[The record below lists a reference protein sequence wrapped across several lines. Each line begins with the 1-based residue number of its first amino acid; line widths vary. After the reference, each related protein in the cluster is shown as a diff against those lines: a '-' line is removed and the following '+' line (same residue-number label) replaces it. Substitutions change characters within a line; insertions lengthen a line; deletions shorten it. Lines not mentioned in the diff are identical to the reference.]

1 MDVRITD
8 KQLREAADNGM
19 DAFLKTI
26 GDAII
31 LKAGGELNS
40 DALALLTMEQATL
53 WGYLIL
59 REEVMD
65 GGFVQLIHNGYGP
78 FFFQNPFAKIM
89 KLWELR
95 DFSKLM
101 YKAGKLYYKYKDEL
115 VRDCTDDEFMAL
127 FEKFSEFDELDDSFV
142 ENEESITALIAHY
155 VDEHLGQF
163 VAVEQE

>member
-8 KQLREAADNGM
+8 KQLREAAGNGM

-31 LKAGGELNS
+31 RKAGGELNS